1 MPLPDQTA
9 TVATDHERTGS
20 AAPGR
25 DTDHPDVPGPAVPG
39 PAVPDSAAARP
50 PAGSAAGDARL
61 EQDLGQAL
69 ERGQMTL
76 HFQPRLC
83 LERRCI
89 VGAEALAR
97 WPHRRRGMI
106 PPVTFIP
113 IAEQSGQI
121 VRLGAWVLETA
132 CVQAASWPGEQVVS
146 VNVSPAQLAH
156 GTLFGHVVAA
166 LQRSGLPVARLELE
180 LTESMM
186 VDARIETLLTLSA
199 IRDLGI
205 GIALD
210 DFGTGYAS
218 LATLKRLPLT
228 VMKLD
233 RSLVRGML
241 RYPEDTAIA
250 HAVIA
255 VGRALDL
262 SIVAEGV
269 DNEAQCRAL
278 LALGCREG
286 QSFFLGRPMPGD
298 SFRQLL
304 ASASHRTD
312 ASA

>member
-1 MPLPDQTA
+1 MPLPDQTTTFVEHA
-9 TVATDHERTGS
+9 
-20 AAPGR
+20 
-25 DTDHPDVPGPAVPG
+25 GPAASGHDADCPTS
-39 PAVPDSAAARP
+39 AVLATARLARP
-50 PAGSAAGDARL
+50 EAGDLRL
-61 EQDLGQAL
+61 GQDLAQAI
-69 ERGQMTL
+69 ERRQMAL

-83 LERRCI
+83 LERRL
-89 VGAEALAR
+89 VSGAEALAR
-97 WPHRRRGMI
+97 WPHRRRGMV
-106 PPVTFIP
+106 PPAVFIP
-113 IAEQSGQI
+113 IAEGSELI
-121 VRLGAWVLETA
+121 VQLGAWVLDAA
-132 CVQAASWPGEQVVS
+132 CAEAATWPGDQVVS
-146 VNVSPAQLAH
+146 VNVSAVQLAH
-156 GTLFGHVVAA
+156 GTLMRQVVSA
-166 LQRSGLPVARLELE
+166 LARSGLPAHRLELE
-180 LTESMM
+180 LTESMLI
-186 VDARIETLLTLSA
+186 DAGIETLLTLSA

-269 DNEAQCRAL
+269 DNEAQCQAL

-286 QSFFLGRPMPGD
+286 QSFFLGRPMRAD
-298 SFRQLL
+298 SFRLLL
-304 ASASHRTD
+304 ASAAGD
-312 ASA
+312 VGAPA

>member
-1 MPLPDQTA
+1 MQPHHERGPMPLPDNTA
-9 TVATDHERTGS
+9 IPPGTLARSSPAAAS
-20 AAPGR
+20 AAR
-25 DTDHPDVPGPAVPG
+25 LLI
-39 PAVPDSAAARP
+39 RP
-50 PAGSAAGDARL
+50 TPEDARL
-61 EQDLGQAL
+61 EQDLAQAI

-76 HFQPRLC
+76 HFQPRFC
-83 LERRCI
+83 LEQRRI

-97 WPHRRRGMI
+97 WPHRRRGMVA
-106 PPVTFIP
+106 PAVFIP
-113 IAEQSGQI
+113 LAERSGQI
-121 VRLGAWVLETA
+121 LPLGRWVLEAA
-132 CVQAASWPGEQVVS
+132 CVQAASWPGEPVVS
-146 VNVSPAQLAH
+146 VNVSGAQLAQ
-156 GTLFGHVVAA
+156 GGLLAQVKGALTL
-166 LQRSGLPVARLELE
+166 SGLPAFRLELE
-180 LTESMM
+180 LTESMLI
-186 VDARIETLLTLSA
+186 DAGIETLLTLSA

-233 RSLVRGML
+233 RSLVQGML

-255 VGRALDL
+255 VGRALGL

-278 LALGCREG
+278 LALGCCEG

-298 SFRQLL
+298 ALRRLL
-304 ASASHRTD
+304 SAPPGDGLGT
-312 ASA
+312 ATVAAVPA